1 MYCWARRTAPAG
13 APAPAVG
20 ATTARRR
27 GLLGKQLATAPVELA
42 DLAPLLRRPPYS
54 GTRPGA
60 GARPGAGDCAGDGQ
74 ALRNLAPQLAG
85 WEG

>member
-1 MYCWARRTAPAG
+1 MYCGARRTAPAG

-20 ATTARRR
+20 ATTAPAAGPPRE
-27 GLLGKQLATAPVELA
+27 TASHRSVELA
-42 DLAPLLRRPPYS
+42 DLAPLLRRPFTPALD
-54 GTRPGA
+54 PE
-60 GARPGAGDCAGDGQ
+60 RPGAGDYAGDGQ